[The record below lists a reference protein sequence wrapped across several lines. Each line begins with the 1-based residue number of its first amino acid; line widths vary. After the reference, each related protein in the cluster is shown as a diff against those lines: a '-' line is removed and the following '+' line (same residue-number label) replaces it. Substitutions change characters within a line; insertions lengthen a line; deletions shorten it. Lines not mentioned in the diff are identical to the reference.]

1 MLHRYKNKFC
11 FATQNSLL
19 SMSFD
24 IYKKEYKHKGVIDEL
39 GSSNIIYSLPYKG
52 NGVDGYSFFFKGLS

>member
-1 MLHRYKNKFC
+1 
-11 FATQNSLL
+11 
-19 SMSFD
+19 MSFD